1 MYKYKDTHANFSTD
15 TLLTTT
21 AFGALESTSRFRE
34 TKTTMMMMMK
44 ERGLTGAF
52 GDGDGGGGGM
62 GCGGMGSTGWGAA
75 IPGRAV
81 RPRPKPPPPR
91 PPPRWPH
98 RTGSAPSRPVPTCSW
113 PKLLTDTKI
122 QRQQTNKQTRSI
134 RERSIRNNASYRLH
148 QYRALHAHLA
158 APSAVGLET
167 RFIRFFFL
175 LGFTWFYRLT
185 LFYLFYW
192 VLSRFT

>member
-34 TKTTMMMMMK
+34 TKTMMMMMMK

-167 RFIRFFFL
+167 RFIRFFFTGFHLVLSFNLVLPIL
-175 LGFTWFYRLT
+175 LGFI
-185 LFYLFYW
+185 
-192 VLSRFT
+192 